1 MWEIVKAVDRPNV
14 GLCLDTF
21 QTAGSEWADPTTS
34 SGLIEGH
41 TGGKEGLERDFK
53 ASLEELAETVPKE
66 KIFFLQISDAYKL
79 DEPLSK
85 EEDESGLRPRGRW
98 SHDYR
103 PMTFD
108 GGYLPVVD
116 VTKAVLQTGFRG
128 WFSVEIFDGGKDGKG
143 KKYDLTEFAKN
154 AMASHKRLLE
164 ECAEN

>member
-1 MWEIVKAVDRPNV
+1 M

-41 TGGKEGLERDFK
+41 PDGKEGLERDFK
-53 ASLEELAETVPKE
+53 ASLAELAKMVPKE

-85 EEDESGLRPRGRW
+85 EADESGLRPKDRW

-103 PMTFD
+103 PMPFD

-128 WFSVEIFDGGKDGKG
+128 WFSMEFFDGGKDGKG
-143 KKYDLTEFAKN
+143 KTYDLTEFAKS
-154 AMASHKRLLE
+154 AMASHRRLLE
-164 ECAEN
+164 ECAED